1 MCLIFDSPPILPP
14 PNASPRSKNA
24 NDQRP
29 VFIAVPPERES
40 RITSMRTIMCDIST
54 VLLSELGGFA
64 RSIQA
69 LPTIESP
76 LSTDGQP
83 GLPGGRDHRMSM
95 PAGHLGASLGAN
107 LGPGGTNLSAAS
119 KRMTMTGFG
128 SGSASEKT
136 RNKGKGRI
144 AIAVAG
150 LFLLAGRIPDALK
163 E

>member
-1 MCLIFDSPPILPP
+1 
-14 PNASPRSKNA
+14 
-24 NDQRP
+24 
-29 VFIAVPPERES
+29 
-40 RITSMRTIMCDIST
+40 MCDIST

-69 LPTIESP
+69 LPTLESP
-76 LSTDGQP
+76 LSTEGQP
-83 GLPGGRDHRMSM
+83 GLPGNRDHRMSM
-95 PAGHLGASLGAN
+95 PTGLLGAN
-107 LGPGGTNLSAAS
+107 LGPGGINMSAAS

>member
-1 MCLIFDSPPILPP
+1 
-14 PNASPRSKNA
+14 
-24 NDQRP
+24 
-29 VFIAVPPERES
+29 
-40 RITSMRTIMCDIST
+40 MRTIMCDITT

-64 RSIQA
+64 RSVQG

-83 GLPGGRDHRMSM
+83 GGPLGPRDQRMSM
-95 PAGHLGASLGAN
+95 PAGLLGSN
-107 LGPGGTNLSAAS
+107 LGVGGTSAAAAS

-128 SGSASEKT
+128 SASASERT

-144 AIAVAG
+144 VIAVAG
-150 LFLLAGRIPDALK
+150 LYLMTGRLPDALK

>member
-1 MCLIFDSPPILPP
+1 
-14 PNASPRSKNA
+14 
-24 NDQRP
+24 
-29 VFIAVPPERES
+29 
-40 RITSMRTIMCDIST
+40 MCDIST

-83 GLPGGRDHRMSM
+83 GIPGGKEHRMSM
-95 PAGHLGASLGAN
+95 PAGHLGAN
-107 LGPGGTNLSAAS
+107 LGPGGVNMSAAS

-128 SGSASEKT
+128 SGSASEKN

-144 AIAVAG
+144 SITVAG

>member
-1 MCLIFDSPPILPP
+1 
-14 PNASPRSKNA
+14 
-24 NDQRP
+24 
-29 VFIAVPPERES
+29 
-40 RITSMRTIMCDIST
+40 
-54 VLLSELGGFA
+54 
-64 RSIQA
+64 
-69 LPTIESP
+69 
-76 LSTDGQP
+76 
-83 GLPGGRDHRMSM
+83 MSM
-95 PAGHLGASLGAN
+95 PTGLLGAN
-107 LGPGGTNLSAAS
+107 LGPGGINMSAAS